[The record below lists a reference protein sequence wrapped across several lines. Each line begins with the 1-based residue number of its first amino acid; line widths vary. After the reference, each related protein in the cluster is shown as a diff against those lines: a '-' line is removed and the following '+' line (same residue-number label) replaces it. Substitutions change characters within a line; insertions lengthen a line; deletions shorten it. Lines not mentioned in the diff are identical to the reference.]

1 MSEHAS
7 TTQWFGHPR
16 GLATLFFTEMWER
29 FSYYGMRAMLMLFMT
44 AVAIGENP
52 GLGFE
57 NAKAGAVYGLYTACA
72 YLLTLPGG
80 WIADRLIGARRA
92 VFVGGAVIAAGNFLL
107 AMPGITTFYLGLFA
121 VAAGTGL
128 LKPNVS
134 TMVGTLY
141 PEGGA
146 RRDAGFS
153 IFYMGINLGAFLG
166 PIICGYLGEN
176 YNWHWGFAASGVGMV
191 LGLIQYSAT
200 SKHLQGAGLVSA
212 DAAAA
217 AERRRDRSRF
227 LIAVVLSIVAIGA
240 VWQGVKSGAIAV
252 SAELL
257 ANGLGYVI
265 LGIFV
270 LYFAY
275 VFIFGKLQGDEWKGI
290 AMIAVLFL
298 CAATFWSGFEQA
310 GSSMNLFADRLTDR
324 TIGSWLVPT
333 SWLQSV
339 NAIFIILLAP
349 VFAVIWQKLGSR
361 DLSMPAKFA
370 LGLVLL
376 GIGFL
381 VMMWGAAKTNG
392 DSTQVG
398 MSWLVVAYFL
408 HTCGELCVSPVGLSS
423 VTKLSPDRFVGQMMG
438 IWFMGA
444 AFGNLIAGIAGGQ
457 FGSMTT
463 ESLFGQVAKF
473 MIGGGVVMGILTL
486 LLFNRWTRDALTS
499 RGMH

>member
-1 MSEHAS
+1 
-7 TTQWFGHPR
+7 
-16 GLATLFFTEMWER
+16 
-29 FSYYGMRAMLMLFMT
+29 
-44 AVAIGENP
+44 
-52 GLGFE
+52 
-57 NAKAGAVYGLYTACA
+57 
-72 YLLTLPGG
+72 
-80 WIADRLIGARRA
+80 
-92 VFVGGAVIAAGNFLL
+92 
-107 AMPGITTFYLGLFA
+107 
-121 VAAGTGL
+121 
-128 LKPNVS
+128 
-134 TMVGTLY
+134 
-141 PEGGA
+141 
-146 RRDAGFS
+146 
-153 IFYMGINLGAFLG
+153 
-166 PIICGYLGEN
+166 
-176 YNWHWGFAASGVGMV
+176 
-191 LGLIQYSAT
+191 
-200 SKHLQGAGLVSA
+200 
-212 DAAAA
+212 
-217 AERRRDRSRF
+217 
-227 LIAVVLSIVAIGA
+227 VAIGA
-240 VWQGVKSGAIAV
+240 VWQGIKSGAIVV

-275 VFIFGKLQGDEWKGI
+275 VFVFGKLQGDEWKGI

-298 CAATFWSGFEQA
+298 CAAMFWSGFEQA

-339 NAIFIILLAP
+339 NAIFIIMLAP
-349 VFAVIWQKLGSR
+349 VFAMIWQKLGSR